1 MIAEKYKLEIFEI
14 YNKYLD
20 LRKELDDLEKLT
32 QFLKNRQELNHR
44 ELSDTRNREN
54 SLINKIEQ
62 ETGTRLTSDD
72 LLEIIKGYEE

>member
-1 MIAEKYKLEIFEI
+1 MIEEKYKLEIFEI

-62 ETGTRLTSDD
+62 ETGKRLTSDD

>member
-1 MIAEKYKLEIFEI
+1 MIEEKYKLEIFEI

-62 ETGTRLTSDD
+62 ETGKRLTSDD
-72 LLEIIKGYEE
+72 LLEIIKGHEE

>member
-62 ETGTRLTSDD
+62 ETGKRLTSDD

>member
-1 MIAEKYKLEIFEI
+1 MIEEKYKLEIFEI

-32 QFLKNRQELNHR
+32 QFLKNRQEINHR

-62 ETGTRLTSDD
+62 ETGKRLTSDD